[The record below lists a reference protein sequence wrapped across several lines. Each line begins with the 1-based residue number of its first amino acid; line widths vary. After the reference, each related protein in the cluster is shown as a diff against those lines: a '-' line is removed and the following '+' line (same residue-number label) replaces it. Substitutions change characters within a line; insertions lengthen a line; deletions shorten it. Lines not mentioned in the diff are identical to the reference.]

1 MGGYQASNHSRWT
14 SYSVLGDVYTGGN
27 LWTLDPR
34 DPSDATMDADGDGL
48 DNLCEYMW
56 GNLLETVLIEGLPT
70 HRENARAA
78 LNWTKSITNA
88 LRLALTEPIGKFGT
102 FLPTN

>member
-1 MGGYQASNHSRWT
+1 MPDGWEIEHRRWI
-14 SYSVLGDVYTGGN
+14 GDVYTGGN

-56 GNLLETVLIEGLPT
+56 GNLLELSLI
-70 HRENARAA
+70 H
-78 LNWTKSITNA
+78 I
-88 LRLALTEPIGKFGT
+88 
-102 FLPTN
+102 